1 MKISGLSCITKKIF
15 LVFLGHPKLPPEDS
29 VACVQVQEE
38 NPGGGGEVL
47 HQPDHPGLEL
57 PPLEA
62 HPSQRLEAGQHV
74 SLRTDGG

>member
-1 MKISGLSCITKKIF
+1 MLRT
-15 LVFLGHPKLPPEDS
+15 LVDGAMPPEDS
-29 VACVQVQEE
+29 VACVQVQKE

-74 SLRTDGG
+74 SLRTDGGQDRGLWSC